1 MPKAPA
7 NAKGGGGK
15 APKPAPDAKPKRK
28 RRPKPGDTN
37 ALRRVLWGAIRR
49 VEELIDDPTTEPEVL
64 LRAVS
69 ALSTASG
76 VYLKA
81 EEQAEILPR
90 LEALE
95 ADLSTQRA
103 A

>member
-1 MPKAPA
+1 MST
-7 NAKGGGGK
+7 
-15 APKPAPDAKPKRK
+15 KPVQDTKPKRK

-37 ALRRVLWGAIRR
+37 ALRRVLWAAIRK
-49 VEELIDDPTTEPEVL
+49 VEEVMDDPATEPELV

-81 EEQAEILPR
+81 EEQAEILTR
-90 LEALE
+90 LEAIE
-95 ADLSTQRA
+95 AAVQGGKQ
-103 A
+103 

>member
-1 MPKAPA
+1 MPVPTAPT
-7 NAKGGGGK
+7 
-15 APKPAPDAKPKRK
+15 KRK
-28 RRPKPGDTN
+28 RRPKPGDTQ
-37 ALRRVLWGAIRR
+37 ALRRVLWAAIRK
-49 VEELIDDPTTEPEVL
+49 VEKLIDDHEDDPDVM

-81 EEQAEILPR
+81 EEQAEIFTR

-95 ADLSTQRA
+95 AAMKERQQ
-103 A
+103 

>member
-1 MPKAPA
+1 MARRIE
-7 NAKGGGGK
+7 
-15 APKPAPDAKPKRK
+15 KPKRK
-28 RRPKPGDTN
+28 RRPKPGDTQ
-37 ALRRVLWGAIRR
+37 ALRRVLWAAIRK
-49 VEELIDDPTTEPEVL
+49 VEKLIDDHEDDPDVM

-81 EEQAEILPR
+81 EEQAEIFTR

-95 ADLSTQRA
+95 AAMKERQQ
-103 A
+103 

>member
-1 MPKAPA
+1 MSSNPA
-7 NAKGGGGK
+7 Q
-15 APKPAPDAKPKRK
+15 DAKPRRK

-37 ALRRVLWGAIRR
+37 ALRRVLWAAIRK
-49 VEELIDDPTTEPEVL
+49 VEEVMDDPITEPELV

-81 EEQAEILPR
+81 EEQAEILTR
-90 LEALE
+90 LEAIE
-95 ADLSTQRA
+95 AAVQEDKR
-103 A
+103 

>member
-1 MPKAPA
+1 MSR
-7 NAKGGGGK
+7 
-15 APKPAPDAKPKRK
+15 KPAQDAKPKRK

-37 ALRRVLWGAIRR
+37 ALRRVLWAAIRK
-49 VEELIDDPTTEPEVL
+49 VEEVMDDPATEPELV

-81 EEQAEILPR
+81 EEQAEIIPR
-90 LEALE
+90 LEAIE
-95 ADLSTQRA
+95 AAVQGGKQ
-103 A
+103 